1 MARQVISKEDLDL
14 LGELGVDTAPKRQAA
29 RTPLEQRVIAGYEEI
44 EHFVGQ
50 HGRLPEHGENRDILE
65 RLYAVR
71 LDQLGRQAECREALE
86 GIDVRRLLDV
96 EEDGQAMVVSEDAAT
111 DEELLEALGVS
122 AESSDDITQLKHVR
136 PSKEKLA
143 AEEIA
148 RRTPCASFGI
158 FKPLFEQVQQD
169 LESGFRKALKYQDN
183 GEVKKGDFFIVE
195 GQKAYVADWGEPFT
209 SSYDR
214 PDRRL
219 RVIHDNGTESDLLL
233 RSMQRALNRDEASR
247 RVTDPTLGPLFSD
260 QEGADDQTVGHVY
273 VLRSKSDDP
282 FIAEN
287 QKVIHKVGITK
298 GPVGQRVANAAKDP
312 TYLLADVEI
321 VETYKVSN
329 LDLNRLE
336 KLLHKFFDQARLD
349 LQLRD
354 RFGFEVEPREWFLV
368 PLPIIEEAIQ
378 KLIDGTLPK
387 HRYEP
392 KEGRI
397 ISIT

>member
-158 FKPLFEQVQQD
+158 SSHSSSRSSRTWNPASEKP
-169 LESGFRKALKYQDN
+169 SSIRTTGKSRKA
-183 GEVKKGDFFIVE
+183 
-195 GQKAYVADWGEPFT
+195 T
-209 SSYDR
+209 SSSSR
-214 PDRRL
+214 DRRHMSP
-219 RVIHDNGTESDLLL
+219 IG
-233 RSMQRALNRDEASR
+233 ASHSPAAM
-247 RVTDPTLGPLFSD
+247 T
-260 QEGADDQTVGHVY
+260 AQT
-273 VLRSKSDDP
+273 
-282 FIAEN
+282 
-287 QKVIHKVGITK
+287 
-298 GPVGQRVANAAKDP
+298 AAC
-312 TYLLADVEI
+312 V
-321 VETYKVSN
+321 
-329 LDLNRLE
+329 
-336 KLLHKFFDQARLD
+336 
-349 LQLRD
+349 
-354 RFGFEVEPREWFLV
+354 
-368 PLPIIEEAIQ
+368 
-378 KLIDGTLPK
+378 
-387 HRYEP
+387 
-392 KEGRI
+392 
-397 ISIT
+397 